1 MKSGR
6 VRDRGGREG
15 EGDGAGAGERGTG
28 RERGRRGGGGRE
40 GERDGAGAGER
51 GTGRSRAYRLAD
63 VLQDA
68 DFVERLLE
76 KSLLVADDLDGHG
89 VAVLAV
95 DGANDLSPPRKRT
108 QTRSGGSPCQHGPG
122 CPSPGPTGASLT
134 HLAKGAPTELVH
146 DLETVVQVV
155 VPHELELAV
164 LVIVACA
171 HIKRRRAGPSDMS
184 TGCNAA

>member
-6 VRDRGGREG
+6 VRDRGR
-15 EGDGAGAGERGTG
+15 ERGTG

-95 DGANDLSPPRKRT
+95 DGANDLSPPRK
-108 QTRSGGSPCQHGPG
+108 GGVGCQHGPAARALDQ
-122 CPSPGPTGASLT
+122 PA
-134 HLAKGAPTELVH
+134 
-146 DLETVVQVV
+146 
-155 VPHELELAV
+155 
-164 LVIVACA
+164 
-171 HIKRRRAGPSDMS
+171 RR
-184 TGCNAA
+184 